1 MKLGLEA
8 SNLIDLGINEI
19 KKFTITMFLA
29 VNSIDDLV
37 NKYIYIDWKRYLFC
51 FAFITVIFRHS

>member
-37 NKYIYIDWKRYLFC
+37 NIYI
-51 FAFITVIFRHS
+51 